1 MFLLHF
7 LEFGNPKWLSQAP
20 GLTGFY
26 FNILCDKILF
36 IMIDEHPGISY
47 SMRKRDWHDAFMSFP
62 NLTTTLF
69 TTGFIVLMA
78 GRFLRILLMSRSE
91 FFLLTLKFIF
101 CYYHQQIT
109 FSTTNHWVATV
120 HQTLCKQDPKFFGD
134 DS

>member
-1 MFLLHF
+1 MPLIVWSDRVFLLHF

-36 IMIDEHPGISY
+36 ITIDEHPGISY

-69 TTGFIVLMA
+69 TTGFIVVTA

-101 CYYHQQIT
+101 MLLSSADNFFHNK
-109 FSTTNHWVATV
+109 SLGGNGSSD
-120 HQTLCKQDPKFFGD
+120 TL
-134 DS
+134 